1 MVGMGYYSDMGPV
14 IEEES
19 LNGYDADEEVF
30 ASCAVQKG
38 DRVMIQSKISGKLR
52 ISCHT
57 NKIYHLLPLVVVVTL
72 VTPCYPCYLLLSFL
86 PLVTPVA
93 LVTPCYLWYLLLP
106 FLLLVTFGT
115 CCYPCYPLLPL

>member
-52 ISCHT
+52 ISYHT
-57 NKIYHLLPLVVVVTL
+57 NKIYPLLPLVPVVTL
-72 VTPCYPCYLLLSFL
+72 VTPCYPLL
-86 PLVTPVA
+86 PLFTP
-93 LVTPCYLWYLLLP
+93 
-106 FLLLVTFGT
+106 
-115 CCYPCYPLLPL
+115 CYPCYPLIPLVTLVTPSYSLLPLVTLVTPCYPL

>member
-57 NKIYHLLPLVVVVTL
+57 NKIYHLLPLVLVVTL
-72 VTPCYPCYLLLSFL
+72 VTPS
-86 PLVTPVA
+86 
-93 LVTPCYLWYLLLP
+93 YLWYLLLP

>member
-30 ASCAVQKG
+30 ASCPVQKG

-57 NKIYHLLPLVVVVTL
+57 NKIYHLLPLVLVVTL
-72 VTPCYPCYLLLSFL
+72 VTPCYPCYLLSSFL

-93 LVTPCYLWYLLLP
+93 LVT
-106 FLLLVTFGT
+106 LVTFGT
-115 CCYPCYPLLPL
+115 CCYPSYSLLPLVPVVTLVTPCYPC